1 MREKGMLVTC
11 NRCGCTKFLKLLVND
26 FVQFDGDFNGTG
38 KVKIQEYE
46 DLPDG
51 WSIYNGND
59 LCPKCTQQRQV
70 LMEVTGF

>member
-1 MREKGMLVTC
+1 MLVTC
-11 NRCGCTKFLKLLVND
+11 NRCGCTKFLKLV
-26 FVQFDGDFNGTG
+26 GTSFEPNLEG
-38 KVKIQEYE
+38 THAVKVDKYE